1 MKLFFDTLPII
12 LFFIAYK
19 TYDIYIATITA
30 IVAIA
35 AQIVFTL
42 LRGKRPETTQWATLG
57 IIVVLGG
64 ATLYLKNEM
73 FIKWKPTAVY
83 WLFALAFLGSRYIGQ
98 KTLVQ
103 RMLGKNISLP
113 GKIWNTLNIS
123 WVTFFV
129 SMGILN
135 LYVVYNFDT
144 DTWVNFKLF
153 GILGITLLFILIQ
166 AAFLSKFIP
175 KNHEEN
181 NSN

>member
-12 LFFIAYK
+12 LFFVAYK
-19 TYDIYIATITA
+19 AYDIYVATITA

-35 AQIVFTL
+35 AQIAFML

-64 ATLYLKNEM
+64 ATLYLHDEM

-98 KTLVQ
+98 KTLVE
-103 RMLGKNISLP
+103 RMLGKNLSLP
-113 GKIWNTLNIS
+113 TKIWSNLNFC
-123 WVTFFV
+123 WVAFFV
-129 SMGILN
+129 VMGFLN

-153 GILGITLLFILIQ
+153 GILGITFVFILIQ
-166 AAFLSKFIP
+166 AALLAKFIP

>member
-12 LFFIAYK
+12 LFFVAYK
-19 TYDIYIATITA
+19 AYDIYVATITA

-35 AQIVFTL
+35 AQIAFML

-64 ATLYLKNEM
+64 ATLYLHDEM

-98 KTLVQ
+98 KTLVE
-103 RMLGKNISLP
+103 RMLGKNLSLP
-113 GKIWNTLNIS
+113 TKIWSNLNFG
-123 WVTFFV
+123 WVAFFIV
-129 SMGILN
+129 MGFLN

-153 GILGITLLFILIQ
+153 GILGITFVFILIQ
-166 AAFLSKFIP
+166 AALLAKFIP